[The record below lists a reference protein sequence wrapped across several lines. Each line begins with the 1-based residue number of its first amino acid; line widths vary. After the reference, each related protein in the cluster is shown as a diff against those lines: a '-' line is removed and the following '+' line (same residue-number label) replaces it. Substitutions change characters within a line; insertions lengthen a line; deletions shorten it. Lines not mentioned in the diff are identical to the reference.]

1 MLASLAAPSHSS
13 LLAALEETRTPHR
26 HAAPMPS
33 RRTIRK
39 PTRWT
44 PEEWRQIEDAARARG
59 VPPLRYVREAALA
72 GQLPP
77 SAARRVRARRDAH
90 ELVRQLKR
98 LLNNLNQLARVADE
112 EGDEAAA
119 QALAV
124 AIATTEA
131 AVRAAA
137 SKRGGADELAALV
150 AEVIRAGRSLNEVT
164 HHAHTIE
171 ELPPLHDLSVALS
184 RILAAVH
191 PVLR

>member
-1 MLASLAAPSHSS
+1 
-13 LLAALEETRTPHR
+13 
-26 HAAPMPS
+26 MPS

-44 PEEWRQIEDAARARG
+44 PEEWRQIEDAAHARG

-72 GQLPP
+72 GLLPP
-77 SAARRVRARRDAH
+77 RAAAGRVRARHGAH
-90 ELVRQLKR
+90 DLVRQLKR

-112 EGDEAAA
+112 EGDDGAA

-124 AIATTEA
+124 TIATTEA
-131 AVRAAA
+131 AVKAAA
-137 SKRGGADELAALV
+137 WKRGGADAHAALV
-150 AEVIRAGRSLNEVT
+150 AEVIGAGRYLNEVT

-184 RILAAVH
+184 RILAAVQ
-191 PVLR
+191 PVVQ

>member
-1 MLASLAAPSHSS
+1 
-13 LLAALEETRTPHR
+13 
-26 HAAPMPS
+26 MPS

-44 PEEWRQIEDAARARG
+44 LEEWRQIEDAARARG

-77 SAARRVRARRDAH
+77 RAARRVRARDGAH

-112 EGDEAAA
+112 EGDDAAT

-124 AIATTEA
+124 TIATTEA

-137 SKRGGADELAALV
+137 SKRGG
-150 AEVIRAGRSLNEVT
+150 G
-164 HHAHTIE
+164 
-171 ELPPLHDLSVALS
+171 
-184 RILAAVH
+184 
-191 PVLR
+191 

>member
-1 MLASLAAPSHSS
+1 
-13 LLAALEETRTPHR
+13 
-26 HAAPMPS
+26 MPS

-77 SAARRVRARRDAH
+77 RAAGRVRARHGAH

-112 EGDEAAA
+112 EGDDGAAEALAITNSTTECAVKAAA
-119 QALAV
+119 A
-124 AIATTEA
+124 
-131 AVRAAA
+131 RG
-137 SKRGGADELAALV
+137 GGADALAALT
-150 AEVIRAGRSLNEVT
+150 AEVVEAGRYLNEVT
-164 HHAHTIE
+164 HHAHVIE
-171 ELPPLHDLSVALS
+171 ELPPGDELVVALS
-184 RILAAVH
+184 RILVAVH
-191 PVLR
+191 QVLR